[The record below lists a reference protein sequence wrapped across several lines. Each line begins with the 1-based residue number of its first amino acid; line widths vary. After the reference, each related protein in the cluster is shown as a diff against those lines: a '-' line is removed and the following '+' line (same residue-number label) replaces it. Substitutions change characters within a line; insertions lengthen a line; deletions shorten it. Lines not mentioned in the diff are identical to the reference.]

1 MNIKFSIVTG
11 GGLIV
16 SKRKTPL
23 RKCVVTQEQ
32 RPKKEMI
39 RIVRNNENEVF
50 MDTTGKKNGRGAYLT
65 IDTDIINRAE
75 KEQVLDKTFKVT
87 VDPSIYEEL
96 RELAKKKDNG

>member
-1 MNIKFSIVTG
+1 M
-11 GGLIV
+11 V

-32 RPKKEMI
+32 RTKKEMI

-50 MDTTGKKNGRGAYLT
+50 MDTTGKKNGRGAYLS
-65 IDTDIINRAE
+65 IDTEIINQDE
-75 KEQVLDKTFKVT
+75 KDKVLDKTFKLK

-96 RELAKKKDNG
+96 RELAKKKSNGLSSLLIFIRVGF